1 MDKGNITT
9 IIKWISMTIA
19 GWLIGLIAAQGLDLG
34 IDATVLSQ
42 VIAAFIFLALGY
54 LDAKYPNNFKFLHDQ
69 EETEDYPD
77 IPLNEDYEV

>member
-34 IDATVLSQ
+34 IDSTTLAQ
-42 VIAAFIFLALGY
+42 VITAIIFLILGY

-69 EETEDYPD
+69 EPEEYPEV
-77 IPLNEDYEV
+77 PLNEDYEV